1 MIHILNFES
10 KIIDFF
16 STNDSNI
23 SVAEHTHNIEED
35 LETLVLTV
43 GINRSENFRQRN
55 RVLIEASDGR
65 YREFIIQDT
74 EDDLIEGETQVT
86 CVASYLEDL
95 SKAKPMPPKKYDNMT
110 LDEMAFDVL
119 RATGWELGY
128 VDYMGIKD
136 RSWTAYAT
144 PYEVLVMLKTTFK
157 HEYEFLIEIEGNR
170 VKKRVVNCVE
180 PTNLFNGREIE
191 YGKDLI
197 GMTRTIDNSEVV
209 TAYIG
214 LGPEDDK
221 GNRQVVEVVDD
232 DAQEDLGLPENYLWG
247 IYEPESEN
255 DSMTKERLTTLTR
268 TALNKAK
275 VAAVSYEVEA
285 VDIHKQFPHEL
296 IQIGDKVRIKNR
308 DMKPA
313 LYADARVLEIV
324 TNLIDDTQT
333 YKFGQVKEYN
343 ENTLRNYFNSLRA
356 EFTKKL
362 NDNINNLDTIISE
375 TVEGLDIFERKIF
388 KGDTPPENPVND
400 ALWYDTSNP
409 DVAILRRY
417 WNGQWIAATPED
429 VEQLGGMTREQILLN
444 ELNSTFSNLSIQ
456 HVKLLNDVYA
466 IINSEYLVDNN
477 IRNSVQEKLDNT
489 ITVYQ
494 QISSNLDSMTE
505 ETATIGKLM
514 DTQALFLTYR
524 QKLQTLYIAVK
535 NAQIAINERFKLLQ
549 SQYTEEKFNEAMQGV
564 AAAIGGTFNEET
576 GQLIADIPNN
586 DMLEEMRVT
595 IEQSLS
601 DLTQANQVKLQALQD
616 GITQTNQ
623 RITNTNEEL
632 SAGITSV
639 TKKVEGLQVGGR
651 NLILD
656 SKNSKFMPNN
666 AGLGNAVQNSDLSW
680 TVIPN
685 DNKKLSIYFNLVP
698 KVLSGGKLELGKEY
712 TYSIDVTANINCEL
726 TYYAMNIE
734 TVPQKKVQL
743 IAGQKTRV
751 NFTFKPKDDVS
762 VVAFILG
769 ISIENAQLTYDN
781 LQLEKGNIAT
791 DWKQAIEDFKEVKVG
806 GRNLLAKSTQ
816 EYLDPKLSYSTGIV
830 VIDGKKANV
839 FNNSNNIIYLNGTN
853 YTLEEGETYTFSFYA
868 KATKPIGMTQ
878 GVYING
884 QNRNFIKE
892 TIFSTNWKRYS
903 FTFTAVGAS
912 KVGIHMYPIIKNS
925 DGTFESFYV
934 TDWQLEKGNVM
945 TDITPSIEDTQ
956 AQITKAQQEATDAA
970 KAYAEA
976 QDNLKLVT
984 AQAYADGVVDAEE
997 QRAIQDAQTKLNQAK
1012 AYAETKATEA
1022 QNAANAYANNKA
1034 SQAKEDATN
1043 AAKAYADA
1051 QDNLKA
1057 IETKAYADGIV
1068 DAEEQRAI
1076 DDATV
1081 KLTQAKTYA
1090 EQKAT
1095 EAKNAANTNTQN
1107 QLAPIKSTVETQSAD
1122 IKVLKEGIKLKA
1134 DSSEVT
1140 KIYDNYLTPLQTQ
1153 VNQQKATL
1161 DILPSQIAAKVS
1173 QSTYNADMNN
1183 VIGRLDNA
1191 EAETVVMANQIKDRV
1206 TINEYEQGKEET
1218 TQEITNAVDNV
1229 KVGGRNLLINSANI
1243 SKAIDVT
1250 NSSILNQYWF
1260 ANITSAHNNFQI
1272 GDEVTISFD
1281 VQMERGEYL
1290 KVYDSNQHF
1299 EYRFGEFVYNNIGN
1313 EIVRLSFTKKLIS
1326 PTKTG
1331 NVWNLAFYNNNNGD
1345 RFIIKNIKI
1354 EKGNKVTDW
1363 SPAPEDTQ
1371 LQINKAQQEATV
1383 AAKAYADAQDNLKA
1397 IETKAYADGVIDAE
1411 EQRAIA
1417 DAQAKLSQAKTHA
1430 EQKANEAKNAANA
1443 YTDAKKSD
1451 VDKSL
1456 TQMQTSIEQNGRDIL
1471 LKASEQDFNASKQTL
1486 SRVLTE
1492 LVMNTTTGIT
1502 LSYDENG
1509 GIQNFTIGPNGTLI
1523 DTKKLTIEAGDVSL
1537 RNGVFTV
1544 NKVNTK
1550 NVTIPREDGGV
1561 PTIVNGLDKQIST
1574 VTGMEPAFMSTF
1586 YIGNNIFAT
1595 EIYRSGTW
1603 YGVFKRYASAASQD
1617 YARVNA
1623 YYFQHTRRYLRFRY
1637 VVHVGTDADDRGNTP
1652 TGIYM
1657 KVQEFGSD
1665 VGYRMDYLNLI
1676 ATSQGGSN
1684 GIVNVEHVFD
1694 LGPPTGKERAF
1705 YILVKPN
1712 GEGVVGGSVGTDP
1725 RTWNSYS
1732 VCKFAFRPFELYG

>member
-10 KIIDFF
+10 RIIDFF
-16 STNDSNI
+16 SNNDSNI
-23 SVAEHTHNIEED
+23 TVAEHTHNIEED

-55 RVLIEASDGR
+55 RVLIEASDGS

-95 SKAKPMPPKKYDNMT
+95 SKAKPMPPQKYDNMT
-110 LDEMAFDVL
+110 LDEMLFDVL
-119 RATGWELGY
+119 RATGWEVGY

-170 VKKRVVNCVE
+170 VKRRVVNCVE

-214 LGPEDDK
+214 LGPEDDA
-221 GNRQVVEVVDD
+221 GNREVVEVVDN
-232 DAQEDLGLPENYLWG
+232 DAQEDFGLPENYLWG

-324 TNLIDDTQT
+324 TNLIDGTQT

-343 ENTLRNYFNSLRA
+343 ENTLRSYFNSLRA

-362 NDNINNLDTIISE
+362 NDGINNLDTIISE

-417 WNGQWIAATPED
+417 WNGEWIAATPED
-429 VEQLGGMTREQILLN
+429 VEQLGGMTREQILYN
-444 ELNSTFSNLSIQ
+444 ELTNTFSNLAIQ
-456 HVKLLNDVYA
+456 HSKLLNDVYA
-466 IINSEYLVDNN
+466 IINNEYLVDNDIKN
-477 IRNSVQEKLDNT
+477 DVQAKLDDT

-494 QISSNLDSMTE
+494 QISTNLDSMTE

-524 QKLQTLYIAVK
+524 QKLQTLYIAVE

-549 SQYTEEKFNEAMQGV
+549 SQYTQEKFNNAMQEV
-564 AAAIGGTFNEET
+564 AAAINGAFDEET
-576 GQLIADIPNN
+576 GQLIANIPNQEMLDDMRTTIENSMN
-586 DMLEEMRVT
+586 DMSQENTRKIQE
-595 IEQSLS
+595 
-601 DLTQANQVKLQALQD
+601 LQE

-623 RITNTNEEL
+623 RITSTNEEL
-632 SAGITSV
+632 SAGISSV
-639 TKKVEGLQVGGR
+639 TKKVEGLQVGGK
-651 NLILD
+651 NLIRNSEEFTDYIILANVEKAGTYSLGFEPHFTEEIPD
-656 SKNSKFMPNN
+656 KFGLFYGGGVYGQTIDYLKNDKPRITHTFEVSEDRIGKDIRLFFGGTYSTHLNF
-666 AGLGNAVQNSDLSW
+666 A
-680 TVIPN
+680 
-685 DNKKLSIYFNLVP
+685 NKGYVGKI
-698 KVLSGGKLELGKEY
+698 KLEYG
-712 TYSIDVTANINCEL
+712 
-726 TYYAMNIE
+726 
-734 TVPQKKVQL
+734 
-743 IAGQKTRV
+743 
-751 NFTFKPKDDVS
+751 NF
-762 VVAFILG
+762 
-769 ISIENAQLTYDN
+769 
-781 LQLEKGNIAT
+781 AT
-791 DWKQAIEDFKEVKVG
+791 DW
-806 GRNLLAKSTQ
+806 
-816 EYLDPKLSYSTGIV
+816 
-830 VIDGKKANV
+830 
-839 FNNSNNIIYLNGTN
+839 
-853 YTLEEGETYTFSFYA
+853 
-868 KATKPIGMTQ
+868 
-878 GVYING
+878 
-884 QNRNFIKE
+884 
-892 TIFSTNWKRYS
+892 
-903 FTFTAVGAS
+903 
-912 KVGIHMYPIIKNS
+912 
-925 DGTFESFYV
+925 
-934 TDWQLEKGNVM
+934 
-945 TDITPSIEDTQ
+945 TPAPEDTQ

-970 KAYAEA
+970 KAYADA

-997 QRAIQDAQTKLNQAK
+997 QRAIQDAQTKLDQAK

-1076 DDATV
+1076 DDAKA
-1081 KLTQAKTYA
+1081 KLAQAKTYA

-1095 EAKNAANTNTQN
+1095 EAKNAAITDTTN
-1107 QLAPIKSTVETQSAD
+1107 QLEPIKATVQTQSAD

-1161 DILPSQIAAKVS
+1161 DILPSQIASKVS

-1183 VIGRLDNA
+1183 VIGRLNTADS
-1191 EAETVVMANQIKDRV
+1191 ERSQLGNQIKDRV
-1206 TINEYEQGKEET
+1206 TINEYNNMKIGTENLLLNSLYQDKSTSSSLTHAFFRYYLTTPLKVGKTYTFTCNFNT
-1218 TQEITNAVDNV
+1218 TDANQSGRTSVRGYTPDNGLIDVDIIESKIKVTFVAKVESSTFLVYKDIAGTSPHTLNVNITNAMLVEGN
-1229 KVGGRNLLINSANI
+1229 K
-1243 SKAIDVT
+1243 
-1250 NSSILNQYWF
+1250 
-1260 ANITSAHNNFQI
+1260 I
-1272 GDEVTISFD
+1272 GDYQQAS
-1281 VQMERGEYL
+1281 
-1290 KVYDSNQHF
+1290 
-1299 EYRFGEFVYNNIGN
+1299 
-1313 EIVRLSFTKKLIS
+1313 
-1326 PTKTG
+1326 
-1331 NVWNLAFYNNNNGD
+1331 
-1345 RFIIKNIKI
+1345 
-1354 EKGNKVTDW
+1354 
-1363 SPAPEDTQ
+1363 EDT
-1371 LQINKAQQEATV
+1371 
-1383 AAKAYADAQDNLKA
+1383 D
-1397 IETKAYADGVIDAE
+1397 
-1411 EQRAIA
+1411 QR
-1417 DAQAKLSQAKTHA
+1417 
-1430 EQKANEAKNAANA
+1430 
-1443 YTDAKKSD
+1443 
-1451 VDKSL
+1451 L
-1456 TQMQTSIEQNGRDIL
+1456 TTMQTSIEQNGQDIIQRAT
-1471 LKASEQDFNASKQTL
+1471 KEEFNASKQTL
-1486 SRVLTE
+1486 SRVLAEIVT
-1492 LVMNTTTGIT
+1492 NTTTGIT
-1502 LSYDENG
+1502 LTYDENG
-1509 GIQNFTIGPNGTLI
+1509 GIQNFTLGPNGTLI

-1537 RNGVFTV
+1537 KNGVFTV

-1550 NVTIPREDGGV
+1550 NVTIPRDDGGV
-1561 PTIVNGLDKQIST
+1561 PTIINGIDKQIST
-1574 VTGMEPAFMSTF
+1574 VTGMDPMFSSTF
-1586 YIGNNIFAT
+1586 GVGNNIFIT
-1595 EIYRSGTW
+1595 EIFRSGTW
-1603 YGVFKRYASAASQD
+1603 YGVFKRFANSSQQD
-1617 YARVNA
+1617 FARVNA
-1623 YYFQHTRRYLRFRY
+1623 YYFQHTRRYLKFNY
-1637 VVHVGTDADDRGNTP
+1637 LVHVGTDADDKGNTP

-1657 KVQEFGSD
+1657 RVQEFGRD
-1665 VGYRMDYLNLI
+1665 VGNRMDYLNLVP
-1676 ATSQGGSN
+1676 TSQGGTS
-1684 GIVNVEHVFD
+1684 GIVEVNHVFD
-1694 LGPPTGKERAF
+1694 LGPPTGEPRAF
-1705 YILVKPN
+1705 YIHVKPN
-1712 GEGVVGGSVGTDP
+1712 GEGIVGGSTGTDP
-1725 RTWNSYS
+1725 RTWSKYS

>member
-1 MIHILNFES
+1 LIHILNFES
-10 KIIDFF
+10 RIIDFF

-23 SVAEHTHNIEED
+23 TVADHTHNIEED

-43 GINRSENFRQRN
+43 GINRSENFRERN

-144 PYEVLVMLKTTFK
+144 PYEVLVMLKTTFR

-324 TNLIDDTQT
+324 TNLIDGTQT

-343 ENTLRNYFNSLRA
+343 ENTLRSYFNSLRA

-362 NDNINNLDTIISE
+362 NDGINNLDTIISE

-444 ELNSTFSNLSIQ
+444 ELNNTFSNLSIQ

-466 IINSEYLVDNN
+466 IINSEYLVDND
-477 IRNSVQEKLDNT
+477 IRNSVQAKLDDT

-494 QISSNLDSMTE
+494 QISSNIDSMTE

-524 QKLQTLYIAVK
+524 QKLQTLYIAVE

-549 SQYTEEKFNEAMQGV
+549 SQYTQEKFNNAMQEV
-564 AAAIGGTFNEET
+564 AAAINGTFDEET
-576 GQLIADIPNN
+576 GQLIANIPNQEMLDDMRTTIENAMN
-586 DMLEEMRVT
+586 DMSQENTRKIQE
-595 IEQSLS
+595 
-601 DLTQANQVKLQALQD
+601 LQN
-616 GITQTNQ
+616 GITETNQ
-623 RITNTNEEL
+623 RITSTNEEL
-632 SAGITSV
+632 SAGIESI
-639 TKKVEGLQVGGR
+639 TKKVDGLQVGGK
-651 NLILD
+651 NLIRNSEEFTDYIILANVEKAGTYSLGFEPHFTEEIPD
-656 SKNSKFMPNN
+656 KFGVFYGKDIDVLANDKPRITHTFEVSEDRIGKDIRLFFGGTYTTHQNYVNKGYVSK
-666 AGLGNAVQNSDLSW
+666 
-680 TVIPN
+680 I
-685 DNKKLSIYFNLVP
+685 
-698 KVLSGGKLELGKEY
+698 KLEYG
-712 TYSIDVTANINCEL
+712 D
-726 TYYAMNIE
+726 
-734 TVPQKKVQL
+734 
-743 IAGQKTRV
+743 
-751 NFTFKPKDDVS
+751 F
-762 VVAFILG
+762 
-769 ISIENAQLTYDN
+769 
-781 LQLEKGNIAT
+781 AT
-791 DWKQAIEDFKEVKVG
+791 DWTPAPEDVQYNIE
-806 GRNLLAKSTQ
+806 Q
-816 EYLDPKLSYSTGIV
+816 
-830 VIDGKKANV
+830 
-839 FNNSNNIIYLNGTN
+839 
-853 YTLEEGETYTFSFYA
+853 
-868 KATKPIGMTQ
+868 
-878 GVYING
+878 
-884 QNRNFIKE
+884 
-892 TIFSTNWKRYS
+892 
-903 FTFTAVGAS
+903 
-912 KVGIHMYPIIKNS
+912 
-925 DGTFESFYV
+925 
-934 TDWQLEKGNVM
+934 
-945 TDITPSIEDTQ
+945 
-956 AQITKAQQEATDAA
+956 AQQEATEAA
-970 KAYAEA
+970 K
-976 QDNLKLVT
+976 T
-984 AQAYADGVVDAEE
+984 
-997 QRAIQDAQTKLNQAK
+997 
-1012 AYAETKATEA
+1012 
-1022 QNAANAYANNKA
+1022 
-1034 SQAKEDATN
+1034 
-1043 AAKAYADA
+1043 YADA

-1076 DDATV
+1076 DDAKA
-1081 KLTQAKTYA
+1081 KLAQAKTYA

-1095 EAKNAANTNTQN
+1095 EAKNAAITDTTN
-1107 QLAPIKSTVETQSAD
+1107 QLEPIKATVQTQSAD

-1161 DILPSQIAAKVS
+1161 DILPSQIASKVS

-1183 VIGRLDNA
+1183 VIGRLNTADS
-1191 EAETVVMANQIKDRV
+1191 ERSQLGNQIKDRV
-1206 TINEYEQGKEET
+1206 TINEYNNMKIGTENLLLNSLYQDKSTSSSLTHAFFRYYLTTPLKVGKTYTFTCNFNT
-1218 TQEITNAVDNV
+1218 TDANQSGRTSVRGYTPDNGLIDVDIIESKIKVTFVAKVESSTFLVYKDIAGTSPHTLNVNITNAMLVEGN
-1229 KVGGRNLLINSANI
+1229 K
-1243 SKAIDVT
+1243 
-1250 NSSILNQYWF
+1250 
-1260 ANITSAHNNFQI
+1260 I
-1272 GDEVTISFD
+1272 GDYQQAPQETA
-1281 VQMERGEYL
+1281 ER
-1290 KVYDSNQHF
+1290 
-1299 EYRFGEFVYNNIGN
+1299 
-1313 EIVRLSFTKKLIS
+1313 
-1326 PTKTG
+1326 
-1331 NVWNLAFYNNNNGD
+1331 
-1345 RFIIKNIKI
+1345 
-1354 EKGNKVTDW
+1354 
-1363 SPAPEDTQ
+1363 
-1371 LQINKAQQEATV
+1371 
-1383 AAKAYADAQDNLKA
+1383 
-1397 IETKAYADGVIDAE
+1397 
-1411 EQRAIA
+1411 
-1417 DAQAKLSQAKTHA
+1417 
-1430 EQKANEAKNAANA
+1430 
-1443 YTDAKKSD
+1443 
-1451 VDKSL
+1451 L
-1456 TQMQTSIEQNGRDIL
+1456 TNMQTSIEQNGQEIAQRV
-1471 LKASEQDFNASKQTL
+1471 KKEEYNASKQTL

-1544 NKVNTK
+1544 NQVNTK
-1550 NVTIPREDGGV
+1550 NVTIPRDDGGV
-1561 PTIVNGLDKQIST
+1561 PTIINGIDKQIST
-1574 VTGMEPAFMSTF
+1574 VTGMDPMFSSTF
-1586 YIGNNIFAT
+1586 GVGNNIFIT
-1595 EIYRSGTW
+1595 EIFRSGTW
-1603 YGVFKRYASAASQD
+1603 YGVFKRFASSSSQD
-1617 YARVNA
+1617 FARVNA
-1623 YYFQHTRRYLRFRY
+1623 YYFQHTRRYLRFNY
-1637 VVHVGTDADDRGNTP
+1637 LVHVGTDADDKGNTP
-1652 TGIYM
+1652 TGIY
-1657 KVQEFGSD
+1657 VRLQEFGKD
-1665 VGYRMDYLNLI
+1665 VGNRMDYLNLVP
-1676 ATSQGGSN
+1676 TSQGGST
-1684 GIVNVEHVFD
+1684 GIVEVKHVFD
-1694 LGPPTGKERAF
+1694 LGPPTGEPRAF
-1705 YILVKPN
+1705 YIHVKPN
-1712 GEGVVGGSVGTDP
+1712 GEGIVGGSTGTDP
-1725 RTWNSYS
+1725 RTWSKYS